1 MIELQPYRHPKQ
13 RTSSFPS
20 HKISEQ
26 MKSLKTGNDWL
37 TPKWPSG
44 MDGFRRT
51 LKAGFEGLNALGSSP
66 KSCQP
71 PEELMSTGSFTL
83 PTMQNH
89 VTLPKRKRKG
99 TVCKSVDASRG
110 PLLNGDFYVH
120 SLRCNS
126 AMAVIRVI
134 HLFDVRDTGQKLQS
148 IAAYIYIYYL
158 YIYKHPLKGK
168 PWEPMRIR
176 PWIVLS

>member
-148 IAAYIYIYYL
+148 IAAYIYIL
-158 YIYKHPLKGK
+158 YIYININIPWKGNHENQ
-168 PWEPMRIR
+168 WE
-176 PWIVLS
+176 LDHESS